1 MVTRINKIKT
11 FIFIG
16 RVDSTCGEAE
26 IPSELAEFIK
36 NREVVNISTTTY
48 SVNTIGT
55 LVTNYIIYTVVYSE
69 LVS

>member
-11 FIFIG
+11 FIG
-16 RVDSTCGEAE
+16 RVDSTRGETE

-36 NREVVNISTTTY
+36 NREIVNISTTTY